1 MKRTWPTL
9 KGRLNHPL
17 TSRVEALKQ
26 LQITMPLSP
35 SAQRELKRSSNGS
48 LSGRSERQARRIGSP
63 RKTRA
68 AGNIAFTLTS
78 VPVAMQQLR
87 QLI

>member
-1 MKRTWPTL
+1 MAGKPVLPAVNLGASVQRRTTIMKRTWPTL

-48 LSGRSERQARRIGSP
+48 FNGPKRTAS
-63 RKTRA
+63 
-68 AGNIAFTLTS
+68 
-78 VPVAMQQLR
+78 
-87 QLI
+87 